1 MLSAVLTLRLDLPRT
16 NAGAALAALTP
27 ALTQPRLSPGEK
39 RSCVRSADRADGEGG
54 SSSVTQS
61 RGWKRQTQML
71 LLLLLLLLRGGKTG
85 GNQMKGDEC
94 ILRRKKN
101 QGEGKAVSAQLHA
114 NSLCSDKVTSK
125 VMILLNYQHDY

>member
-54 SSSVTQS
+54 GSSVTQR

-71 LLLLLLLLRGGKTG
+71 LLLLLLLLPLLRGGKTG

-101 QGEGKAVSAQLHA
+101 QGEGKAVS
-114 NSLCSDKVTSK
+114 C
-125 VMILLNYQHDY
+125 